1 MNTNQITHKHYL
13 YHVTEKENVDNILKE
28 GLKKNDWAVYLSEN
42 PFSWWKPG
50 LIILKVR
57 VTGLKN
63 KMTRVDDSLDEF
75 LVWEDI
81 NPERISRHVMTQKQ
95 LKDAEINYY
104 SLLPGRKKY
113 IKTLPK
119 NKQLAI
125 WLHEKF
131 CDFDHTEQC
140 SFYNEIYN
148 SQDDWTAPSHNNYLL
163 FANQLLRV
171 KNDINFIIKVLTP
184 MKIKKSKKKKKN

>member
-13 YHVTEKENVDNILKE
+13 YHATEKENVDNILKE

-50 LIILKVR
+50 FTILKVR
-57 VTGLKN
+57 VTGLKD

-75 LVWEDI
+75 LMWDDI
-81 NPERISRHVMTQKQ
+81 RPERISPYVITEKQ
-95 LKDAEINYY
+95 LRDAEINYY

-131 CDFDHTEQC
+131 CYSNHTEQC
-140 SFYNEIYN
+140 SFYNEIHDLE
-148 SQDDWTAPSHNNYLL
+148 DDWTAPSHENYLKR
-163 FANQLLRV
+163 ANELLRV
-171 KNDINFIIKVLTP
+171 KNDVNFIIKVLTP
-184 MKIKKSKKKKKN
+184 MKVKRSKKIKKN